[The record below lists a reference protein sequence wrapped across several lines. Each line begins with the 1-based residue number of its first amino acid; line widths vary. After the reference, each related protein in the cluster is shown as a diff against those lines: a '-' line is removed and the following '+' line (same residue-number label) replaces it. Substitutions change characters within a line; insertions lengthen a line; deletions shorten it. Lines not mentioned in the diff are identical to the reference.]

1 VTVSIF
7 SAAKRLAVC
16 SGWSLS
22 NLKIQKLIYL
32 AHMFYMGRNNG
43 EPLVNGR
50 FEAWDY
56 GPVNPDLYH
65 LLKIYGSDPVGN
77 IFRGF
82 PNIGGKAEGEILDE
96 VYDAIG
102 DSTAGKLVAA
112 THRKGGA
119 WEKNYQIGKRE
130 ISIPN
135 TDILQEYRDM
145 FAKS

>member
-1 VTVSIF
+1 VSIF
-7 SAAKRLAVC
+7 SAAKRLASY

-32 AHMFYMGRNNG
+32 AHMFYMGRNDG
-43 EPLVNGR
+43 DPLVSGR

-65 LLKIYGSDPVGN
+65 LLKIYGANPVGN
-77 IFRGF
+77 IFRGY
-82 PNIGGKAEGEILDE
+82 PDVPDDAQGKILDE

-102 DSTAGKLVAA
+102 DRTAGKLVAA
-112 THRKGGA
+112 THRSGGA
-119 WEKNYQIGKRE
+119 WEKHYSPGKRG

-135 TDILQEYRDM
+135 DDIFQEYVEM
-145 FAKS
+145 FGNNA